1 MVLGDIAGG
10 ENHRIAAAPL
20 GINDNAAFD
29 SEPGI
34 ARQFEIQIDA
44 DPHHHRIEGFPLAIA
59 VQRRQA
65 VIIFQLQR
73 AAAAA
78 NINALPAMQLIQG
91 LRDLHTDRAHAQ
103 RRLLFIKGHGY
114 AAFARRGGDFEANP
128 TAADDRQPRCRRQP
142 LLQMLRVLPV
152 AQGIHLRML
161 PPGLGRSRARPPVA
175 ISSWSYASVF
185 AVAQRQ
191 GFILP
196 VDRFRAQRAVPA
208 QIQRCCASALNNRGS
223 AGSASS
229 NAAFD
234 SGGRS

>member
-1 MVLGDIAGG
+1 MVLGDIASG
-10 ENHRIAAAPL
+10 ENRRIVTAPL
-20 GINDNAAFD
+20 GINDNPAID

-44 DPHHHRIEGFPLAIA
+44 DPHHYRIEGFPLAVA

-78 NINALPAMQLIQG
+78 NINALPAMQLIQR

-128 TAADDRQPRCRRQP
+128 AAADDRQPRCRCQP
-142 LLQMLRVLPV
+142 LLQTLRVLPV
-152 AQGIHLRML
+152 AQGIYLRML
-161 PPGLGRSRARPPVA
+161 PQASDGSRARRRWRSAVGRTPAFRRCSAPGFYFA
-175 ISSWSYASVF
+175 GRSIS
-185 AVAQRQ
+185 
-191 GFILP
+191 
-196 VDRFRAQRAVPA
+196 RAAGGTSANPVPA
-208 QIQRCCASALNNRGS
+208 APRR
-223 AGSASS
+223 
-229 NAAFD
+229 
-234 SGGRS
+234 

>member
-1 MVLGDIAGG
+1 MVLGDIASG
-10 ENHRIAAAPL
+10 ENRRIVTAPL
-20 GINDNAAFD
+20 GINDNPAID

-44 DPHHHRIEGFPLAIA
+44 DPHHYRIEGFPLAVA

-78 NINALPAMQLIQG
+78 NINALPAMQLIQR

-128 TAADDRQPRCRRQP
+128 AAADDRQPRCRCQP
-142 LLQMLRVLPV
+142 LLQTLRVLPV
-152 AQGIHLRML
+152 AQGIYLRML
-161 PPGLGRSRARPPVA
+161 PQASDGSRAPPVA
-175 ISSWSYASVF
+175 ISSRSYASVSPLLSAVVLFCRSIDF
-185 AVAQRQ
+185 ARSGRYQR
-191 GFILP
+191 
-196 VDRFRAQRAVPA
+196 RSSA
-208 QIQRCCASALNNRGS
+208 CCTSALNNRGS

>member
-1 MVLGDIAGG
+1 MVLSDIASG
-10 ENHRIAAAPL
+10 ENRRIVTAPL
-20 GINDNAAFD
+20 GINDNPAID

-44 DPHHHRIEGFPLAIA
+44 DPHHYRIEGFPLAVA

-78 NINALPAMQLIQG
+78 NINALPAMQLIQR

-128 TAADDRQPRCRRQP
+128 AAADDRQPRCRCQP
-142 LLQMLRVLPV
+142 LLQTLRVLPV
-152 AQGIHLRML
+152 AQGINLRML
-161 PPGLGRSRARPPVA
+161 RPALGRQSRPAAGGDQQLVICQR
-175 ISSWSYASVF
+175 F
-185 AVAQRQ
+185 TVAQRQ

-196 VDRFRAQRAVPA
+196 IDRIRTQRAIPA
-208 QIQRCCASALNNRGS
+208 
-223 AGSASS
+223 
-229 NAAFD
+229 
-234 SGGRS
+234 